1 MKTNLEI
8 MDGLDDDST
17 ASMQKDLKKGGA
29 TEADGL
35 ISEVV
40 RMGERFGVDT
50 PAYRMIAEKIC
61 GFRG

>member
-1 MKTNLEI
+1 MK
-8 MDGLDDDST
+8 
-17 ASMQKDLKKGGA
+17 KDLKKGGT

-40 RMGERFGVDT
+40 RMGERFGVET
-50 PAYRMIAEKIC
+50 PAYCMIAEKIC